1 VNKAVPPQQSSADAR
16 KDASIAAALEALRAN
31 RPLRA
36 EELCRA
42 WLLHSPGSV
51 EHLRLLGHALIK
63 QERHAE
69 AEKALRLA
77 LSLQADFPHLHEDL
91 GSVLALQQR
100 FEEAVACFE
109 QAIRI
114 EPRLPLAHK
123 KLGQAL
129 AALGRGTEADEAFE
143 EYFDQAPDKARVALA
158 MDHARAGRTSDAI
171 ETLRAFLRER
181 PDDVDAM
188 RFLAGIYLHANEN
201 LTDAEALLRR
211 ATSMAP
217 GYTQAWISLGTLLHE
232 TNRYKEAI
240 ECFRQVIAQEPEQA
254 AAWGGLANG
263 QAHAG
268 DMHGSAE
275 SYKRALTLNPRI
287 AGHHMGYAHVLKTLG
302 DQAAA
307 LRHYRAAIEQKPDF
321 GEVYWSMANLKV
333 FRFEDAEV
341 AAMEKQ
347 LERSDLAESAEIHF
361 RFALGKAYED
371 KGEYDKAWHHY
382 ETGNQHQRQKVFH
395 DPVAMVVRHEGII
408 QVFNP
413 EFLAKHAGGG
423 FEDAAPI
430 FIVGLPRSGST
441 LIEQILASHSQV
453 EGTAELP
460 NLNRLAESI
469 GRYRTDR
476 KEYPHSVADLRTRD
490 FRAYGRQYIE
500 ETRASRS
507 TSKPRFTD
515 KLPNNFSHVGL
526 AHLILPNARIINARR
541 HPLDSCLG
549 GYKQLF
555 GKGQHFTY
563 DAMDLATYYRQYHE
577 TMKHWHRV
585 LPGKVLDVHYEETVA
600 DLETQVRRILEH
612 CGLPFEEGCVRFHE
626 TQRAIKTASSE
637 QVRRPIYTDAA
648 GYWRRFERHLGT
660 WREQLADIIAELPEK
675 VRNAGL

>member
-1 VNKAVPPQQSSADAR
+1 MTRAVPPQEAGSDAR
-16 KDASIAAALEALRAN
+16 KDASIAAALEALRVN

-42 WLLHSPGSV
+42 WLLLSPGSV
-51 EHLRLLGHALIK
+51 EHLRLLGHALSK
-63 QERHAE
+63 QERYPE
-69 AEKALRLA
+69 AEKTLRLA
-77 LSLQADFPHLHEDL
+77 VSLQPDFPHLHEDL

-100 FEEAVACFE
+100 FEEAVASFE
-109 QAIRI
+109 QAIRL

-129 AALGRGTEADEAFE
+129 AALGRGTQADEAFE
-143 EYFDQAPDKARVALA
+143 EYFDQAPDKARVAVA
-158 MDHARAGRTSDAI
+158 MDHARAGRTTEAI
-171 ETLRAFLRER
+171 ETLRSFLRER

-211 ATSMAP
+211 ATSLAP
-217 GYTQAWISLGTLLHE
+217 DYTQAWVSLGTLLHE
-232 TNRYKEAI
+232 TNRYREAL
-240 ECFRQVIAQEPEQA
+240 ECFRKVIAQEPEHA
-254 AAWGGLANG
+254 PAWGGLANA

-268 DMHGSAE
+268 DMQGSAQ
-275 SYKRALTLNPRI
+275 SYERALNLNPRI
-287 AGHHMGYAHVLKTLG
+287 AGHHMGYGHVLKTLG
-302 DQAAA
+302 DQPAA
-307 LRHYRAAIEQKPDF
+307 LSHYRAAIEQKPDF

-333 FRFEDAEV
+333 FRFEGAEV
-341 AAMEKQ
+341 AAMEQQ
-347 LERSDLAESAEIHF
+347 LERSDLTDSAEIHF
-361 RFALGKAYED
+361 RFALGKAHED
-371 KGEYDKAWHHY
+371 SGDYDKAWHYY
-382 ETGNQHQRQKVFH
+382 ETGNRRQRDKVFH
-395 DPVAMVVRHEGII
+395 DPVAMVVRHEAII
-408 QVFNP
+408 QVFSA
-413 EFLAKHAGGG
+413 EFFAKHAGSG
-423 FEDAAPI
+423 FEDPAPI

-476 KEYPHSVADLRTRD
+476 KEYPHSVVELRSRD
-490 FRAYGRQYIE
+490 FRAYGKQYIE
-500 ETRASRS
+500 ETRDSRS

-526 AHLILPNARIINARR
+526 AHLVLPNARIINARR

-563 DAMDLATYYRQYHE
+563 DAMDLATYYRQYHQ

-585 LPGKVLDVHYEETVA
+585 LPGKVLDVHYEETVV

-637 QVRRPIYTDAA
+637 QVRRPIYTDAV
-648 GYWRRFERHLGT
+648 GYWRRFEKHLGP
-660 WREQLADIIAELPEK
+660 WREQLADLIAELPEK